1 MDDAASCR
9 KRAKEAADIAEK
21 MTNPQDKA
29 VWLKVATEWLKL
41 AENAEAQRKSKGR
54 PS

>member
-1 MDDAASCR
+1 MDDAAGCR

-21 MTNPQDKA
+21 MTNPLDKA
-29 VWLKVATEWLKL
+29 AWLKVASEWLKL
-41 AENAEAQRKSKGR
+41 AATAEAQRSKGR

>member
-1 MDDAASCR
+1 MDDAAGCR

-21 MTNPQDKA
+21 MTNPLDKA
-29 VWLKVATEWLKL
+29 AWLKASEWLKL
-41 AENAEAQRKSKGR
+41 AETAEAQRSKGR